1 MAREANI
8 TQEQVNAVA
17 DQLRGAG
24 IKPTVRAV
32 RDKLGTGSNATV
44 MKLLESWKATQVK
57 VAEVPVTLPVSLQRA
72 LVDYLAQAVAE
83 QKAELGA
90 ELAEQKQVNADLAV
104 ENERQADDIEAVRA
118 ELEAMRTERDSL
130 LGRMVQQEA
139 DLRLVRGEVEQER
152 AAAESVR
159 TELAKAQ
166 LRLEALPRLE
176 SDLATARDELA
187 RERKGRASDNERER
201 EARATAEQQA
211 AVALARLEAA
221 EAGRKRAEED
231 YIATVQH
238 ERAAAEQVRDLTARL
253 AAERLAHVK
262 TERDLKAATEQLQAS
277 RRARL
282 AGVTRKPL
290 NEQPAGDGKAK
301 K

>member
-90 ELAEQKQVNADLAV
+90 ELAEQKQLNADLAI
-104 ENERQADDIEAVRA
+104 ESERQADEIEALQA
-118 ELEAMRTERDSL
+118 ELDVMRTERDSL
-130 LGRMVQQEA
+130 AGRVVQLDS
-139 DLRLVRGEVEQER
+139 DLRQVRGEVEQER
-152 AAAESVR
+152 VAAGAVR

-166 LRLEALPRLE
+166 LRLESVPRLE
-176 SDLATARDELA
+176 ADLVAVRADLDQ
-187 RERKGRASDNERER
+187 ERVG
-201 EARATAEQQA
+201 
-211 AVALARLEAA
+211 
-221 EAGRKRAEED
+221 
-231 YIATVQH
+231 
-238 ERAAAEQVRDLTARL
+238 RAAAEQAAAVAVAKLEAETKARERVEADLVAASAREAAAAARESAAVDQVKDLTGKL

-262 TERDLKAATEQLQAS
+262 TGKDLKAATEQLQTS

-282 AGVTRKPL
+282 AGVARKPL